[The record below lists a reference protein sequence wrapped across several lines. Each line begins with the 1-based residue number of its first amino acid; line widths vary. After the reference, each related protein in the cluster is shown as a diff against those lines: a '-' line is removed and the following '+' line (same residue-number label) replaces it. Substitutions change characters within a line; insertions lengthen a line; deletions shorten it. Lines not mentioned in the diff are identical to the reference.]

1 VPLPVLKR
9 NVALLK
15 GGAGW
20 SPEASEG
27 YDGEEGEAPI
37 AERKR
42 QVAYFGVFD
51 G

>member
-1 VPLPVLKR
+1 MALPVLKR
-9 NVALLK
+9 NVAMLK

-20 SPEASEG
+20 NPEASEG
-27 YDGEEGEAPI
+27 YDGEEGGVPI
-37 AERKR
+37 SDRKR